1 MSEHATIRAAIV
13 AKLKTVAG
21 IGQVFDYERYAK
33 TDKDFRELYAAGE
46 RVLGWHVRRVA
57 RREDAENNE
66 VMTDWE
72 IRGFMGLEDA
82 SASELAFDDLV
93 DAICDAWRADPTL
106 IGNASPSARGAVL
119 YPRDNTPVVPELA
132 DAGPA
137 LFAGVLCHSARLKLT
152 TRTVRDAGRPWD

>member
-21 IGQVFDYERYAK
+21 IGQVYAYERYAK
-33 TDKDFRELYAAGE
+33 TDKDFRDIYAAKD

-72 IRGFMGLEDA
+72 IRGFMSLEDA
-82 SASELAFDDLV
+82 SASELDFDTLV
-93 DAICDAWRADPTL
+93 DAIGDAWRADPTL
-106 IGNASPSARGAVL
+106 GRVVL
-119 YPRDNTPVVPELA
+119 YPRDEGLVVPELA

-152 TRTVRDAGRPWD
+152 TRHAVDAGRPWD

>member
-21 IGQVFDYERYAK
+21 IGQVYDYERYGK
-33 TDKDFRELYAAGE
+33 TDKDFREIYAARD

-57 RREDAENNE
+57 RREAPVFNE

-82 SASELAFDDLV
+82 AASELDFDTLV

-106 IGNASPSARGAVL
+106 GRAVL
-119 YPRDNTPVVPELA
+119 YPHDNARVVPELA
-132 DAGPA
+132 DSGPA

-152 TRTVRDAGRPWD
+152 TRHVIDAGRPWD

>member
-1 MSEHATIRAAIV
+1 MSEHAPIRAAIV
-13 AKLKTVAG
+13 AKLKSVAG
-21 IGQVFDYERYAK
+21 IGQVFGYERYAK
-33 TDKDFRELYAAGE
+33 TDKDFRELYAAND

-57 RREDAENNE
+57 RREDAQFNE

-72 IRGFMGLEDA
+72 LRGFMSLEDA
-82 SASELAFDDLV
+82 TASELAFDDLV
-93 DAICDAWRADPTL
+93 DSICDAWRADPTL
-106 IGNASPSARGAVL
+106 DGLVL
-119 YPRDNTPVVPELA
+119 YPRDTALVVPELA